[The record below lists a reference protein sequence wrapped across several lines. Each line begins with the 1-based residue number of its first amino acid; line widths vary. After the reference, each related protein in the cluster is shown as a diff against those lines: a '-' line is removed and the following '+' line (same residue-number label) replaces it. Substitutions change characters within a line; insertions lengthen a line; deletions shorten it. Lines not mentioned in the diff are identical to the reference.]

1 MVAHS
6 SRVDFPAPRY
16 PVRIVRG
23 TLRLSYAST
32 FAADLDDP
40 AEAEVSPSL
49 VNEPVR
55 PSGGDA
61 SSMSISLRRDES
73 AGLQVLAAGHQDGVA
88 EKEAGLTRV
97 PRLLG
102 PYCFVRLSVA
112 GERSRWESKR
122 MERSQD
128 T

>member
-1 MVAHS
+1 MRAHS
-6 SRVDFPAPRY
+6 SRVDLPAPRY

-32 FAADLDDP
+32 FAGDVDGP
-40 AEAEVSPSL
+40 AEAEGAPSL
-49 VNEPVR
+49 VNEPVDSSR
-55 PSGGDA
+55 AGA
-61 SSMSISLRRDES
+61 SLMSISLRRDES

-102 PYCFVRLSVA
+102 PCCSVRLSVA